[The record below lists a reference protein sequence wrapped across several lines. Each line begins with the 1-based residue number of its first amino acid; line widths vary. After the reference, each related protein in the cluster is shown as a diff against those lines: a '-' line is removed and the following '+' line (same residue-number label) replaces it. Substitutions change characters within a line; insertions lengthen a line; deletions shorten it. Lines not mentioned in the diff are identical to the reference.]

1 MSPHAP
7 TKTDSILRDRWR
19 HNRKLLDTVRN
30 AKRESSVPLK
40 QEKAAD
46 LLKEYPK
53 KNIKQEP
60 IISDK

>member
-1 MSPHAP
+1 M
-7 TKTDSILRDRWR
+7 
-19 HNRKLLDTVRN
+19 
-30 AKRESSVPLK
+30 PLK

-60 IISDK
+60 ILSGN